1 VDRVVA
7 PPPARRACPPLA
19 YKAINDR
26 CGHAA
31 GDAVLCDAVRL
42 LREAI
47 RPEDAVGRLGGDE
60 FAVLLPGASAAI
72 AAQVRDRAELALSVT
87 TPASFGAAAF
97 PADATGADPLFMH
110 ADAGIYARKRRVGAA
125 E

>member
-72 AAQVRDRAELALSVT
+72 VAQVRDRAELALSVT
-87 TPASFGAAAF
+87 APASFGAAA
-97 PADATGADPLFMH
+97 
-110 ADAGIYARKRRVGAA
+110 
-125 E
+125 